1 MLIRPSLM
9 SHILLITAIAIMG
22 MLPGGCATTATQ
34 AKDVLTD
41 DLLQLPGAMW
51 EDSKQMVA
59 RPENIAILLVGG
71 GASGYVRCAHDD
83 EFDDHFKGHNYNTF
97 GSDFT
102 IGVGAAGN
110 PVTHFALAGSSYMY
124 GLLAD
129 DEHTRAVSGSLMEAL
144 ALNGLLTLGLKGI
157 AQDHCP
163 NGESLAWPSGHTSS
177 TVTLATVMNE
187 YYGPWVGVPLYALSG
202 FVMYERMETREHWA
216 SDLVFG
222 AALGYVVGKTVAQ
235 QYKPQ
240 LFGMDVVPYINPE
253 NGSAGLALA
262 KRF

>member
-9 SHILLITAIAIMG
+9 SHILLITAIATMG

-34 AKDVLTD
+34 AKDVLAD
-41 DLLQLPGAMW
+41 DLRQLPGAMW

-71 GASGYVRCAHDD
+71 GASGYVRCAHD
-83 EFDDHFKGHNYNTF
+83 EEINNHFQGHQTF
-97 GSDFT
+97 ERDFN

-110 PVTHFALAGSSYMY
+110 PVTHFALVGSSYMY

-129 DEHTRAVSGSLMEAL
+129 DEHTREVSGSLTEAL
-144 ALNGLLTLGLKGI
+144 TLNALLTLGLKEI
-157 AQDHCP
+157 AQDHGP
-163 NGESLAWPSGHTSS
+163 NGEILAWPSGHTSS
-177 TVTLATVMNE
+177 TFTVATVMNE

-235 QYKPQ
+235 RYKPQ
-240 LFGMDVVPYINPE
+240 IFDMDVVPYINPE
-253 NGSAGLALA
+253 NGSAGLALV